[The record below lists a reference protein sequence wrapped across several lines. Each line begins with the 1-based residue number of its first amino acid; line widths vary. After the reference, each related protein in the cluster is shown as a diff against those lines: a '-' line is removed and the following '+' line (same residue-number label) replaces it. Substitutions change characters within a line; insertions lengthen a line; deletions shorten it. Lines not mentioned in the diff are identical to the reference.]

1 MDITRAKIRDLRKA
15 LDSKQISAAE
25 LCGEYFRNIEA
36 GDGKVQSFI
45 TVTKERALEMAENA
59 QKRIDSGDV
68 SPLTGIPLAIKDN
81 ICTDGIKTTCASKML
96 ENFIPPYNA
105 TVIEKLNAEGYVLL
119 GKTSMDEFAMGGS
132 TQTSAFAKTKNPY
145 DLERVPGGS
154 SGGSAAAVSASF
166 APAAL
171 GSDTGGSIRQ
181 PASFC
186 GVTGIK
192 PTYGRVSRYGLVA
205 FASSLD
211 QIGPIC
217 SDARDCAVMLNA
229 ICAHDPHDATSSRQ
243 SVPDFTEKLG
253 QSVSGMKIAMPKEFY
268 SDDIDDEV
276 KTHVMNAAKTLE
288 AQGAKLVECSIPGLK
303 YAIPAY
309 YLIACAEA
317 ASNLSRFDGI
327 KYGFRGEGRTF
338 EELIR
343 DSRSKGFGE
352 EVKRRIL
359 LGNYALSSGYYDAY
373 YIKAQQVRRLIAEEF
388 DHIFAENCDVIA
400 APVSTDAAFR
410 FDDKSDPLSLYLS
423 DLYTVPG
430 SLAGLP
436 SMSVPCGMS
445 PDNLP
450 FGLQLIAPK
459 CKEARLLRTAHAYQ
473 NVTDWHKAVPAG
485 Y

>member
-1 MDITRAKIRDLRKA
+1 MDLTRAKIRDLRKA
-15 LDSKQISAAE
+15 LDTKEISAAE
-25 LCGEYFRNIEA
+25 LCGEYFKKIDEK
-36 GDGKVQSFI
+36 DGNVLSYI
-45 TVTKERALEMAENA
+45 TITKDKALKDAENA
-59 QKRIDSGDV
+59 QKLIDEGRV
-68 SPLTGIPLAIKDN
+68 SALTGIPLAIKDN
-81 ICTDGIKTTCASKML
+81 ICIDGVKTTCASKML
-96 ENFIPPYNA
+96 ENFVPPYNA
-105 TVIEKLNAEGYVLL
+105 TVIEKLNEQGYVLL

-154 SGGSAAAVSASF
+154 SGGSAAAVSASL

-181 PASFC
+181 PSSFC
-186 GVTGIK
+186 GITGIK

-229 ICAHDPHDATSSRQ
+229 ICGHDRHDATSAR
-243 SVPDFTEKLG
+243 VDTPDFTEKLG
-253 QSVSGMKIAMPKEFY
+253 QPINGMKVALPKEFY
-268 SDDIDDEV
+268 EQGIDNV
-276 KTHVMNAAKTLE
+276 IKTAVMNAAHELE
-288 AQGAKLVECSIPGLK
+288 KQGAILVDCSMPSLK

-373 YIKAQQVRRLIAEEF
+373 YKKALALKQEIIRQY
-388 DHIFAENCDVIA
+388 DKIFEQADVILTPT
-400 APVSTDAAFR
+400 APTPAYKIGEQDNDPVKMYQADICTVTVNIAKLPGISTTCGYTENGLPIGMSFIGKR
-410 FDDKSDPLSLYLS
+410 FDEQTILQAADAWEQGFQ
-423 DLYTVPG
+423 TV
-430 SLAGLP
+430 
-436 SMSVPCGMS
+436 
-445 PDNLP
+445 
-450 FGLQLIAPK
+450 APK
-459 CKEARLLRTAHAYQ
+459 L
-473 NVTDWHKAVPAG
+473 
-485 Y
+485 

>member
-45 TVTKERALEMAENA
+45 TVTKEKALEMAENA

-166 APAAL
+166 CSRCARKRHRR
-171 GSDTGGSIRQ
+171 SIRQ

-186 GVTGIK
+186 GVTESSP
-192 PTYGRVSRYGLVA
+192 PTAEFPAMVLSHSQAPRPDISHLLRR
-205 FASSLD
+205 
-211 QIGPIC
+211 Q
-217 SDARDCAVMLNA
+217 DCAVMLNA

-243 SVPDFTEKLG
+243 PIPDFTEKLD
-253 QSVSGMKIAMPKEFY
+253 SPS
-268 SDDIDDEV
+268 
-276 KTHVMNAAKTLE
+276 
-288 AQGAKLVECSIPGLK
+288 
-303 YAIPAY
+303 
-309 YLIACAEA
+309 AE
-317 ASNLSRFDGI
+317 
-327 KYGFRGEGRTF
+327 
-338 EELIR
+338 
-343 DSRSKGFGE
+343 
-352 EVKRRIL
+352 
-359 LGNYALSSGYYDAY
+359 
-373 YIKAQQVRRLIAEEF
+373 
-388 DHIFAENCDVIA
+388 
-400 APVSTDAAFR
+400 
-410 FDDKSDPLSLYLS
+410 
-423 DLYTVPG
+423 
-430 SLAGLP
+430 
-436 SMSVPCGMS
+436 
-445 PDNLP
+445 
-450 FGLQLIAPK
+450 
-459 CKEARLLRTAHAYQ
+459 
-473 NVTDWHKAVPAG
+473 
-485 Y
+485 

>member
-1 MDITRAKIRDLRKA
+1 MDIKKAKIRDLRKA
-15 LDSKQISAAE
+15 LDNKEISAPE
-25 LCGEYFRNIEA
+25 LCGEYFKKIDEK
-36 GDGKVQSFI
+36 DGEVLSYI
-45 TVTKERALEMAENA
+45 TVTKDKALKDAENA
-59 QKRIDSGDV
+59 QKLIDAGKATA
-68 SPLTGIPLAIKDN
+68 LTGIPLAIKDN
-81 ICTDGIKTTCASKML
+81 ICIDGVKTTCASKML

-119 GKTSMDEFAMGGS
+119 GKTSMDEFAMGGT

-154 SGGSAAAVSASF
+154 SGGSAAAVAASL

-181 PASFC
+181 PSSFC

-217 SDARDCAVMLNA
+217 NDARDCAVMLNT
-229 ICAHDPHDATSSRQ
+229 ICGTDRHDATSAR
-243 SVPDFTEKLG
+243 VDTPDFTEKLG
-253 QSVSGMKIAMPKEFY
+253 QPINGLKIALPKEFY
-268 SDDIDDEV
+268 AEGIDDTV
-276 KTHVMNAAKTLE
+276 KKCVLDAAHELE
-288 AQGAKLVECSIPGLK
+288 KQGATLVDCSMPSLK

-327 KYGFRGEGRTF
+327 KYGYRGEGRTF

-373 YIKAQQVRRLIAEEF
+373 YKKALALKQEIIRQY
-388 DHIFAENCDVIA
+388 DKIFEQADVILTPT
-400 APVSTDAAFR
+400 APTPAYKIGEQDNDPVKMYQADICTVTVNIAKLPGISTTCGYTADKGLPIGMSIIGKR
-410 FDDKSDPLSLYLS
+410 FDEQTILQVADAWENGFVPLDAKL
-423 DLYTVPG
+423 
-430 SLAGLP
+430 
-436 SMSVPCGMS
+436 
-445 PDNLP
+445 
-450 FGLQLIAPK
+450 
-459 CKEARLLRTAHAYQ
+459 
-473 NVTDWHKAVPAG
+473 
-485 Y
+485 